1 MSTDN
6 TTPKRPIRTGKGL
19 FKITDEDV
27 REIRRLRGTVS
38 QKDLAARFG
47 IHRSSVANIQR
58 GRKRVSAGGP
68 IDTTDHRRRITE
80 ADVLAIREDYP
91 NETNGEVAKRYGLS
105 VSGVSKIR
113 TGETWI
119 QAPGKVTYGL
129 GTQTRGE
136 DQPTSK
142 LTTEQVLAIRRFRF
156 KKTYRE
162 VAEMFGV
169 SGSCIAAIQNRRTWK
184 HLPEEPRQ

>member
-105 VSGVSKIR
+105 VSRASLRSKTVER
-113 TGETWI
+113 GSTFPRSPANDPSRLPRRLGRRSR
-119 QAPGKVTYGL
+119 AP
-129 GTQTRGE
+129 
-136 DQPTSK
+136 
-142 LTTEQVLAIRRFRF
+142 
-156 KKTYRE
+156 
-162 VAEMFGV
+162 
-169 SGSCIAAIQNRRTWK
+169 
-184 HLPEEPRQ
+184 